1 MKYIELSG
9 SSIKEDIQGIKRAID
24 ENSDIIF
31 IYSGTD
37 TLYDYI
43 TALNNKGKGLDAAY
57 LYKFKICYENKNL
70 KISYSKKNE
79 YRKEITSI
87 SGLINELDGTS
98 NCRIVIET
106 NDRVQLAFIVQQ
118 LIFLEYPLD
127 KIDILLRKEEHD
139 ADKTKRF
146 MKNVELRKNRL

>member
-1 MKYIELSG
+1 MGSNNNYIVSFLDRRITIRENNFIIPNDASDKTILLYNELTY
-9 SSIKEDIQGIKRAID
+9 

-70 KISYSKKNE
+70 KISYSKKSE

-87 SGLINELDGTS
+87 SNFNFLNQIN
-98 NCRIVIET
+98 
-106 NDRVQLAFIVQQ
+106 Q
-118 LIFLEYPLD
+118 FLLFHV
-127 KIDILLRKEEHD
+127 L
-139 ADKTKRF
+139 
-146 MKNVELRKNRL
+146 

>member
-24 ENSDIIF
+24 ENSNVIF

-70 KISYSKKNE
+70 KISYSKK
-79 YRKEITSI
+79 K
-87 SGLINELDGTS
+87 
-98 NCRIVIET
+98 
-106 NDRVQLAFIVQQ
+106 
-118 LIFLEYPLD
+118 
-127 KIDILLRKEEHD
+127 
-139 ADKTKRF
+139 
-146 MKNVELRKNRL
+146 